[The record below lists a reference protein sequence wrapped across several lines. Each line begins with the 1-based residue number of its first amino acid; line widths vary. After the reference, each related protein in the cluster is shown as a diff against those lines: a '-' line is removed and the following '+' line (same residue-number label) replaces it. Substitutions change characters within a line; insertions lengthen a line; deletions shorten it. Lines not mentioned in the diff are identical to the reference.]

1 MPLNPQQFETC
12 SALRPQLSPR
22 RAQLRRGD
30 PDARALRN
38 FALFFFPPPL
48 LPPRPSSLL
57 FILAG
62 GFPREA
68 EYPDEQ
74 RSVERRFR

>member
-30 PDARALRN
+30 PDARVSQN
-38 FALFFFPPPL
+38 FALFFS
-48 LPPRPSSLL
+48 PSSLL
-57 FILAG
+57 FILAIPAG
-62 GFPREA
+62 VERILMNS
-68 EYPDEQ
+68 EQ
-74 RSVERRFR
+74 RHFR